1 MEFRNTCSFVLYTTF
16 QKTLPTF
23 PSSSQSQLKLLN
35 MGSNPVTVILPDN
48 EPVVLSPNQVCPH
61 SHTKQKLGLKRLI
74 LSEEQSVN
82 VRIYLP
88 QCLHSFNSF
97 FVSQFSDDFFTFEAG
112 NVNISIGSPAVTKT
126 FSLDK
131 GQRKTLLIP
140 STITDEWLLVSQKHR
155 IMKIKT
161 HKRPFHF

>member
-1 MEFRNTCSFVLYTTF
+1 MNLWYFLRIRYVLI
-16 QKTLPTF
+16 QSHKTST
-23 PSSSQSQLKLLN
+23 KIGTYYLL
-35 MGSNPVTVILPDN
+35 
-48 EPVVLSPNQVCPH
+48 
-61 SHTKQKLGLKRLI
+61 RLI

-126 FSLDK
+126 FSLSK